1 MSQATTLKPGQI
13 RHLLSVTAGTSRHP
27 ERDILVLLLGL
38 TCGMRVSEI
47 AQIEIHDILFPSGA
61 IRGVP
66 LIPVHSTTVAAPS
79 IHAGSS
85 GAHRNISF

>member
-13 RHLLSVTAGTSRHP
+13 RHLLRVTGATSRHP

-47 AQIEIHDILFPSGA
+47 AQIEIKMCC
-61 IRGVP
+61 IRQVRLG
-66 LIPVHSTTVAAPS
+66 L
-79 IHAGSS
+79 
-85 GAHRNISF
+85 R